1 MNNKNLP
8 INKRSNSN
16 RPSSVFNLQ
25 RMISQNKAGKNLTI
39 DIQILVLI
47 DNLNQRF
54 AMIPESP
61 KQNWMIWDNVIQ
73 CLDALDTYLY
83 PKVVAGPQDWRD
95 RYKVIHEAFEN
106 AHILIHTNPYLLKK
120 MCYSRMT
127 FYNMILASLNYADPY
142 EEALDER
149 SEMTEIDDE
158 ESVTIYGD

>member
-1 MNNKNLP
+1 MP

-16 RPSSVFNLQ
+16 RASSVFNLQ
-25 RMISQNKAGKNLTI
+25 RMISQNKAGKNITL

-47 DNLNQRF
+47 DNINQRF

-61 KQNWMIWDNVIQ
+61 KQKWIVWDSILQ

-95 RYKVIHEAFEN
+95 RYKIMHEAFIN
-106 AHILIHTNPYLLKK
+106 AQYLIHTNLPLLRK
-120 MCYSRMT
+120 MCVSRMT

-142 EEALDER
+142 DEALNED
-149 SEMTEIDDE
+149 SEMTEVDDE
-158 ESVTIYGD
+158 ESVTIYED